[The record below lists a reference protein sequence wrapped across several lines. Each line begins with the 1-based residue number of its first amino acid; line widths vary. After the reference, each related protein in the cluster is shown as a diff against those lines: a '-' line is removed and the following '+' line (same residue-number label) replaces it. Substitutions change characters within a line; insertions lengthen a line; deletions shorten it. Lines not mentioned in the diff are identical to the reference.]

1 MSKRFVLVAGPFKT
15 EKDATETA
23 AYLGSSNHSVFCRY
37 KNDLEGYTTNE
48 AEYFV
53 ERDTEAIPDRIFG
66 MNATQ
71 IQKIE
76 NTFTEIM
83 EKFDFEKV
91 RDLMLI
97 NKWTWVDQGPNRESQ
112 VPTTGSMRSSCCS
125 MFSRLK
131 EILQA
136 PDHLDHN
143 RMGIGGFQLKFW
155 TWEGGAMELE
165 LTFNW
170 ESVCY
175 SVARD

>member
-1 MSKRFVLVAGPFKT
+1 
-15 EKDATETA
+15 
-23 AYLGSSNHSVFCRY
+23 
-37 KNDLEGYTTNE
+37 
-48 AEYFV
+48 
-53 ERDTEAIPDRIFG
+53 

-76 NTFTEIM
+76 STFQDIM
-83 EKFDFEKV
+83 DKFDFEKV
-91 RDLMLI
+91 HALMLI
-97 NKWTWVDQGPNRESQ
+97 NGWKWVNQGHWSEEQ
-112 VPTTGSMRSSCCS
+112 VPTISSMRSSCCS

-131 EILQA
+131 ELLA
-136 PDHLDHN
+136 EPGHLPYN
-143 RMGIGGFQLKFW
+143 RLGTGGFQLKFW

>member
-1 MSKRFVLVAGPFKT
+1 
-15 EKDATETA
+15 
-23 AYLGSSNHSVFCRY
+23 
-37 KNDLEGYTTNE
+37 
-48 AEYFV
+48 
-53 ERDTEAIPDRIFG
+53 
-66 MNATQ
+66 MNAKQ

-76 NTFTEIM
+76 NTFTDIM

-91 RDLMLI
+91 RALMLI
-97 NKWTWVDQGPNRESQ
+97 NNWTWVGQGVPSAEAMRENCW
-112 VPTTGSMRSSCCS
+112 SMCD
-125 MFSRLK
+125 RLK

-143 RMGIGGFQLKFW
+143 SCGSGGFQLKFW